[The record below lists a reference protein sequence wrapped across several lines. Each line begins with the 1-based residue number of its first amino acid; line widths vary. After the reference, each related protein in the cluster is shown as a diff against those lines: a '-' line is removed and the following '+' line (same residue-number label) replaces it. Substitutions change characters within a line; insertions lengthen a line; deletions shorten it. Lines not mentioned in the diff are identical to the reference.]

1 MKGTL
6 KMKSLKKLLSIALSA
21 IMVLTLLASCSGG
34 EVVIPDEDGW
44 VATWASSQLS
54 AGTNETPIDPPLKEN
69 TVRQQIRVNIG
80 GDKIRLTLSNEYG
93 GIPTQF
99 ESVHIAHLPT
109 AGVNSIDASTD
120 TVVTFN
126 GGSESVEVPVG
137 QTVTSDEIDFSFEAM
152 DDLAITIKLGK
163 FAGSSITSHTGARA
177 HTWIISGDHV
187 TDETFEA
194 EETMVSWYYISEL
207 DVWAEAGAKTV
218 VLFGDSITDGYG
230 STPNQFERWSDE
242 LTRQLQANPDT
253 KNISVANSGIGGN
266 SIFGGL
272 GQAAKDRFERDV
284 LNIAGA
290 RYAVILIGINDIGY
304 ASNDISDSM
313 IEQYKIMID
322 KCHEKGIKIYGA
334 TILPMNG
341 SGYYTEDR
349 EKIRLAVND
358 WIMNKAKFDGVI
370 DFAAD
375 IADPD
380 DSSRIAP
387 QYNNDSLHPSPAG
400 YKRMGEYVYQRLLEL
415 WAEEK

>member
-1 MKGTL
+1 
-6 KMKSLKKLLSIALSA
+6 MKSLKKLLCLALTV
-21 IMVLTLLASCSGG
+21 IMLTALMTSCSEK

-44 VATWASSQLS
+44 VATWASSQLT
-54 AGTNETPIDPPLKEN
+54 AGTNETPFNPQLKEN

-93 GIPTQF
+93 SLPAQF
-99 ESVHIAHLPT
+99 ESVHIAHLVEAGNNAIDT
-109 AGVNSIDASTD
+109 ATD

-126 GGSESVEVPVG
+126 GGSESIEIPMGETAV
-137 QTVTSDEIDFSFEAM
+137 SDEIPFTFDAL
-152 DDLAITIKLGK
+152 DDLAITIKMGK
-163 FAGSSITSHTGARA
+163 YAGSSITSHTGARA
-177 HTWIISGDHV
+177 HTWIATGDHV
-187 TDETFEA
+187 TDESFTA
-194 EETMVSWYYISEL
+194 EGTMVSWYYISEL
-207 DVWAEAGAKTV
+207 DVWASAGTKTV

-242 LTRQLQANPDT
+242 LTRRLQANPET
-253 KNISVANSGIGGN
+253 ANITVANSGIGGN

-272 GQAAKDRFERDV
+272 GKAAKDRFERDV
-284 LNIAGA
+284 IDIAGA

-304 ASNDISDSM
+304 AGDDISDSM

-322 KCHEKGIKIYGA
+322 KCHEKGIKIYGG

-358 WIMNKAKFDGVI
+358 WIMNKANFDGVI

-375 IADPD
+375 IADPND
-380 DSSRIAP
+380 PSRIAP

-400 YKRMGEYVYQRLLEL
+400 YKRMGEFVYERLLEL
-415 WAEEK
+415 WAKEK